1 MAGSLGGIGLLLLT
15 AWAQLALGGFVLTLG
30 FIGAATVVL
39 VTADYRLGKASVGV
53 RLDASRRWVTLG
65 GVHPAFAAACD
76 ATTEVQP
83 QPTPTNL

>member
-39 VTADYRLGKASVGV
+39 DCHYRRVCRRGLIF
-53 RLDASRRWVTLG
+53 RRWVT
-65 GVHPAFAAACD
+65 
-76 ATTEVQP
+76 
-83 QPTPTNL
+83 